1 MRLPSKTAAFWI
13 LLAASGLSAFVVPRA
28 WTAWLRGFFQPLAL
42 IQTPLSW
49 VPQGVQVT
57 FEGVGEEPLPQNRAR
72 ALLAENEALQ
82 RQVAQQHERL
92 ASAEETVAQL
102 TRLKAEALDSQ
113 ARVVIAPVVAFDAN
127 PRRATLL
134 ITLNERQRR
143 FVQKD
148 QWVLAAT
155 SPLPDWDPN
164 ATVRDLVDR
173 EWLVGRISEVQ
184 PRVARVQLT
193 TDPAFKADVRAA
205 RVLPDGTWQVAGE
218 RCVASGWEG
227 RELRISQVTEDYF
240 KSGYR
245 IAIVPAGHGLAA
257 PMTVGQ
263 IMGAMPRDDSP
274 QHFDLRVLPWGTA
287 AQLAHVYVL
296 ASEP

>member
-1 MRLPSKTAAFWI
+1 MRLPSKTATFWI
-13 LLAASGLSAFVVPRA
+13 LLAASGLSAFVAPRA
-28 WTAWLRGFFQPLAL
+28 WTTWLRGFFQPLAL
-42 IQTPLSW
+42 IQTPVSW
-49 VPQGVQVT
+49 VQQGVQVT
-57 FEGVGEEPLPQNRAR
+57 FEGVGEEPIAQDRAR
-72 ALLAENEALQ
+72 TLVAENEALQ

-92 ASAEETVAQL
+92 AGAEQTIAEL
-102 TRLKAEALDSQ
+102 TRLDSEVLDSR

-143 FVQKD
+143 LVQKD
-148 QWVLAAT
+148 QWVVAAT
-155 SPLPDWDPN
+155 APLPEWDPN

-184 PRVARVQLT
+184 ARVARVQLT
-193 TDPAFKADVRAA
+193 TDLAFKADVRVA
-205 RVLPDGTWQVAGE
+205 RVLPDGAWQVAGE

-227 RELRISQVTEDYF
+227 CELRISQVTEDYF

-257 PMTVGQ
+257 AMTVGQ
-263 IMGAMPRDDSP
+263 ITGAVPRDDSP

-296 ASEP
+296 ATEP